1 MASFSIPITQINLHS
16 KGALVILRSMS
27 VVQTCIAI
35 VQEPWLVKDVIR
47 GLGNCSKVLKAN
59 TTNKIRT
66 CVITK
71 GVDAT
76 LLPQLS
82 CGDLTAVQLTLML
95 ASGIH
100 RDMIT
105 RSAYVPYDSEH
116 LTPQEEMKKLVA
128 YASDFSVVVM

>member
-1 MASFSIPITQINLHS
+1 MASFSI
-16 KGALVILRSMS
+16 GALVILTRSMS
-27 VVQTCIAI
+27 VVQTCISI

-47 GLGNCSKVLKAN
+47 GLGNCSKALKAN

-82 CGDLTAVQLTLML
+82 CGDLTAVQLTIML

-100 RDMIT
+100 RDMIIG
-105 RSAYVPYDSEH
+105 SAYTPYDSED
-116 LTPQEEMKKLVA
+116 LPPQEQIKKLVA